1 KLRFE
6 IDARRETEGQMVH
19 MQKMEAIGQLTGGI
33 AHDFNNMLAVVIG
46 ALNLI
51 KRRLDRGDRDVGS
64 LADAA
69 IDAARRAAAL
79 TSRLLAFSRKQPL
92 NPETLDA
99 NQVVAGMS
107 ALLHQTLGT
116 NIQIETVLAAGLW
129 NVRADTSQ
137 LENTILNLAL
147 NARDAMGVSGGKLTI
162 ETANSHLDDAYARE
176 HADIPAGQ
184 YSLIAISD
192 TGPGMTPEVLAR
204 VFDPFFT
211 TKPTGEG
218 TGLGLSQAFGF
229 VKQSGG
235 HIKIYSEVGHGTAV
249 KIYLRRVVG
258 DSVRAVIAKKPVE
271 MARGDP
277 ASVILV
283 VDDEER
289 VCQITVASL
298 RELGYTVVHAGGPS
312 EALVKLRAHPSIDLL
327 FTDIVM
333 PEMNGRVLAERATSE
348 HPGLKVLFAS
358 GYAPNAA
365 ANSGA
370 VDAGQD
376 FLMKPFSME
385 ALATEVAAALATA
398 A

>member
-1 KLRFE
+1 
-6 IDARRETEGQMVH
+6 
-19 MQKMEAIGQLTGGI
+19 
-33 AHDFNNMLAVVIG
+33 MLAVVIG

-64 LADAA
+64 LAEAA
-69 IDAARRAAAL
+69 IDAAHRAAVL
-79 TSRLLAFSRKQPL
+79 TTRLLAFSRQLPL
-92 NPETLDA
+92 NAETLDA

-129 NVRADTSQ
+129 NVRADASQ

-147 NARDAMGVSGGKLTI
+147 NARDAMGASGGKLTI
-162 ETANSHLDDAYARE
+162 ETANSHLDDAYAGA
-176 HADIPAGQ
+176 HVDVPAGQ

-192 TGPGMTPEVLAR
+192 TGPGMAPDVLAK

-211 TKPTGEG
+211 TKPIGEG

-235 HIKIYSEVGHGTAV
+235 HIKIYSEVGHGTVV
-249 KIYLRRVVG
+249 KIYLPRVVG
-258 DSVRAVIAKKPVE
+258 DSVRPVIAKKPDE

-277 ASVILV
+277 ASIILV

-289 VCQITVASL
+289 VRQITVASL

-312 EALVKLRAHPSIDLL
+312 EALIKLRANPSIDLL
-327 FTDIVM
+327 FTDMVM
-333 PEMNGRVLAERATSE
+333 PVMNGQALADLATSE

-358 GYAPNAA
+358 GYAQNAS
-365 ANSGA
+365 ANYGA
-370 VDAGQD
+370 TNAGQN

-385 ALATEVAAALATA
+385 ALAAKVAVLAAAA
-398 A
+398 